1 MFNAI
6 YCEFLKLKR
15 SPICLLLIVGIV
27 AAPLIMLFGQLYRKD
42 IVEWEPYMTNIE
54 AMMLLVIGLIFF
66 TLIASYI
73 YGREFTEKVSCVTY
87 SYPIS
92 KTKVFVAKLITLF
105 TCIVIVYTLQFIVM
119 LITGCSIDH
128 DPLDMNF
135 IMLNMKIYFYS
146 MLFQFAIVPL
156 AIFIVSISKNIIIP
170 MVYSIIGTLIT
181 LVAAQNPY
189 YSIYFPLCY
198 PSIPLMSLKFNNM
211 NLIISKYTIEISI
224 VFFIVTI
231 FPSIFYYEKCDI
243 H

>member
-1 MFNAI
+1 
-6 YCEFLKLKR
+6 
-15 SPICLLLIVGIV
+15 
-27 AAPLIMLFGQLYRKD
+27 
-42 IVEWEPYMTNIE
+42 
-54 AMMLLVIGLIFF
+54 
-66 TLIASYI
+66 
-73 YGREFTEKVSCVTY
+73 
-87 SYPIS
+87 
-92 KTKVFVAKLITLF
+92 
-105 TCIVIVYTLQFIVM
+105 M

-135 IMLNMKIYFYS
+135 VILNMKIYFYS